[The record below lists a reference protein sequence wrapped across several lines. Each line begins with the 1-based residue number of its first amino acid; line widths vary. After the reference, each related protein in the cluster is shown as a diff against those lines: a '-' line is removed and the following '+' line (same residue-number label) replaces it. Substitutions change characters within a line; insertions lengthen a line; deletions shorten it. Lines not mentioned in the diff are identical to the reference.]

1 MGVMNMYKPSPNG
14 RFMALGFP
22 QLHLISWM
30 DWKDAWFFLVLPI
43 IVNHHQWTW
52 VSRRFHSCNSCTA
65 QELQEWSQDRIEELA
80 ALHAAQ
86 QLEALEV
93 PGWAENHQV
102 ERHKRKKRKCL
113 FRRNL
118 QNFKQH
124 VDHCLDW
131 WRTINWVIQLGS
143 ILIHGWFRQM

>member
-43 IVNHHQWTW
+43 IVNLHQWTW

-86 QLEALEV
+86 QLEALEA
-93 PGWAENHQV
+93 PGW
-102 ERHKRKKRKCL
+102 RKITKLNDTNEK
-113 FRRNL
+113 
-118 QNFKQH
+118 K
-124 VDHCLDW
+124 
-131 WRTINWVIQLGS
+131 GS
-143 ILIHGWFRQM
+143 VFFEETYKTSSSM